1 MPSRYF
7 KVLASA
13 SLIKRYRFSS
23 ARILL
28 SESSIFLASFLA
40 SSKDSLASLFAQ
52 KPKVQTAF
60 NRDFIGFALKSI
72 FNTLFLYSIFVIGI
86 DPISS
91 HSLTK
96 YFSYLIFDR
105 IACNAINKIDSVL
118 KLIVDENGEID
129 IVAIGDEM
137 INNLI
142 TAKSREYNDIID
154 GLVIGDGKICIP
166 INFINKK
173 IVLTHEDIK
182 DMIAF
187 INSNYCHR

>member
-1 MPSRYF
+1 MKDYVNH
-7 KVLASA
+7 K
-13 SLIKRYRFSS
+13 
-23 ARILL
+23 L
-28 SESSIFLASFLA
+28 SEMSANNSII
-40 SSKDSLASLFAQ
+40 LFAR
-52 KPKVQTAF
+52 P
-60 NRDFIGFALKSI
+60 
-72 FNTLFLYSIFVIGI
+72 
-86 DPISS
+86 
-91 HSLTK
+91 
-96 YFSYLIFDR
+96 IFDR
-105 IACNAINKIDSVL
+105 IACNAINKVDSVL

-137 INNLI
+137 VNNLI

-154 GLVIGDGKICIP
+154 GLVIGDGKIYIP

>member
-1 MPSRYF
+1 M
-7 KVLASA
+7 
-13 SLIKRYRFSS
+13 KREHIISGMKDYVSHK
-23 ARILL
+23 L
-28 SESSIFLASFLA
+28 SEMSANNSII
-40 SSKDSLASLFAQ
+40 LFAR
-52 KPKVQTAF
+52 P
-60 NRDFIGFALKSI
+60 
-72 FNTLFLYSIFVIGI
+72 
-86 DPISS
+86 
-91 HSLTK
+91 
-96 YFSYLIFDR
+96 IFDR
-105 IACNAINKIDSVL
+105 IACNAINKVDSVL

-154 GLVIGDGKICIP
+154 GLVIGDGNICIP

>member
-1 MPSRYF
+1 M
-7 KVLASA
+7 
-13 SLIKRYRFSS
+13 KREHIISGMKDYVSHK
-23 ARILL
+23 L
-28 SESSIFLASFLA
+28 SEMSANNSII
-40 SSKDSLASLFAQ
+40 LFAR
-52 KPKVQTAF
+52 P
-60 NRDFIGFALKSI
+60 
-72 FNTLFLYSIFVIGI
+72 
-86 DPISS
+86 
-91 HSLTK
+91 
-96 YFSYLIFDR
+96 IFDR
-105 IACNAINKIDSVL
+105 ISCNAINKVDSVL

-154 GLVIGDGKICIP
+154 ELVIGDGKICIP

-173 IVLTHEDIK
+173 IILTHEDIK

>member
-1 MPSRYF
+1 M
-7 KVLASA
+7 
-13 SLIKRYRFSS
+13 KREHIISGMKDYVSHK
-23 ARILL
+23 L
-28 SESSIFLASFLA
+28 SEMSANNSII
-40 SSKDSLASLFAQ
+40 LFAR
-52 KPKVQTAF
+52 P
-60 NRDFIGFALKSI
+60 
-72 FNTLFLYSIFVIGI
+72 
-86 DPISS
+86 
-91 HSLTK
+91 
-96 YFSYLIFDR
+96 IFDR
-105 IACNAINKIDSVL
+105 IACNAINKVDSVL

-154 GLVIGDGKICIP
+154 GLVIGDGKIYIP

-187 INSNYCHR
+187 INSNYCNR

>member
-1 MPSRYF
+1 M
-7 KVLASA
+7 
-13 SLIKRYRFSS
+13 KREHIISGMKDYVSHK
-23 ARILL
+23 L
-28 SESSIFLASFLA
+28 SEMSANNSII
-40 SSKDSLASLFAQ
+40 LFAR
-52 KPKVQTAF
+52 P
-60 NRDFIGFALKSI
+60 
-72 FNTLFLYSIFVIGI
+72 
-86 DPISS
+86 
-91 HSLTK
+91 
-96 YFSYLIFDR
+96 IFDR
-105 IACNAINKIDSVL
+105 IAYNAINKVDSIL

-154 GLVIGDGKICIP
+154 GLAIGDGKICIP